1 MTIAVL
7 TASTTKTKR
16 REPLR
21 TIGMAATQAQSR
33 AGGAG
38 KGGGEQKR
46 TRLSASKQNLEEIS
60 NNESKRKAGY
70 DEDADGF
77 QFSLLPSK
85 KPKPSVEVA
94 PRLAHSDVEN
104 TTPKPSPRR
113 GRPPKKRVEE
123 NAGPAKG
130 KTAELPTRR
139 PTRGSLRAPDAE
151 PESHAEPATRSSRNR
166 DGHEDQPLERKK
178 KRGRPAKAKMNE
190 SNGYHSPE
198 QPPAGIKVALPTA
211 DTPVIQRN
219 KEFRGAKSSKGGR
232 RSSLQMRGRRASDLI
247 DSGTSNGRTIRMEDG
262 HFLFNRQGKR
272 KLTWFL
278 LALPHREV
286 STADFYKHIADEG
299 LPEPRRMR
307 QLLIWCATRALPD
320 KPSGSH
326 SEEIS
331 ARLAAR
337 AIQEEILKEF
347 SSNSDLSNWFS
358 REDVSPPTVV
368 VKKPNPRNV
377 QNTDKIKEL
386 EEQIQ
391 KLQKERHALNAL
403 LKQPPIPRI
412 DVESPKKSPKR
423 SPRSKRQLEKST
435 HDEINTSLLD
445 PSQQAIY
452 ATLNPPSSSA
462 ASQSQSR
469 GDAASSTQPPLPPS
483 TVSARLSRIT
493 TGLAPTLDALAAGVH
508 DIELYRSTADAVSSR
523 ILHICAE
530 RLEERD
536 AQNTQQRL
544 AIEGD
549 DSDPRTP
556 RVSRSRPREDLGLIL
571 GALSR
576 VERR

>member
-1 MTIAVL
+1 MIT
-7 TASTTKTKR
+7 
-16 REPLR
+16 
-21 TIGMAATQAQSR
+21 
-33 AGGAG
+33 
-38 KGGGEQKR
+38 
-46 TRLSASKQNLEEIS
+46 
-60 NNESKRKAGY
+60 GY

-85 KPKPSVEVA
+85 KPKPSVAVA
-94 PRLAHSDVEN
+94 PHLAHSDVEN

-113 GRPPKKRVEE
+113 GRPPKKRAEE
-123 NAGPAKG
+123 HAVPAKG
-130 KTAELPTRR
+130 KTADLPTRR
-139 PTRGSLRAPDAE
+139 PTRGSTRAVDAE
-151 PESHAEPATRSSRNR
+151 AESHAESAARSSRNQES
-166 DGHEDQPLERKK
+166 HEEQPSERKK
-178 KRGRPAKAKMNE
+178 KRGRPAKAKTNE

-198 QPPAGIKVALPTA
+198 QPPPGIKVALPTA

-247 DSGTSNGRTIRMEDG
+247 DSGTSN
-262 HFLFNRQGKR
+262 
-272 KLTWFL
+272 
-278 LALPHREV
+278 ALPHREV
-286 STADFYKHIADEG
+286 SAADFYKHIADEG

-358 REDVSPPTVV
+358 REDVNPPTVV

-403 LKQPPIPRI
+403 LKQPAIPRI
-412 DVESPKKSPKR
+412 DVESPKKSPKK
-423 SPRSKRQLEKST
+423 SPRSKRQSEKPS
-435 HDEINTSLLD
+435 INTSLLD

-452 ATLNPPSSSA
+452 ATLNPTSSSST
-462 ASQSQSR
+462 ASQLHPQ
-469 GDAASSTQPPLPPS
+469 DAASSTQPPMPPS

-493 TGLAPTLDALAAGVH
+493 TALAPTLDTLAAGVH
-508 DIELYRSTADAVSSR
+508 DIELYRSTADAVSSQ
-523 ILHICAE
+523 ILRICAQ

-536 AQNTQQRL
+536 ARNTQQRL
-544 AIEGD
+544 AIEGE
-549 DSDPRTP
+549 DSEQRTP